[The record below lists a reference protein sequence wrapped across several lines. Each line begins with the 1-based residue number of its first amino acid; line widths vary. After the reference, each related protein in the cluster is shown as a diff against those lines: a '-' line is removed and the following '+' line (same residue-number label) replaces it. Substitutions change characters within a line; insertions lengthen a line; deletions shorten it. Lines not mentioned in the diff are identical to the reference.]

1 MKEIRYNQHTHLLEE
16 NQYIYGLQDVE
27 SPELFR
33 EIFPYDMVP
42 KITYNHRHVPINMPE
57 EIYIS
62 DTTFRDGQQSR
73 TPYTVEQIVN
83 IYKMLHKLSGPNG
96 IIRQSDFF
104 VYSQRD
110 RDAIEKCMELGYE
123 FPEITT
129 WIRATKEDF
138 ALAKG
143 MGIKETGILV
153 SCSDYHI
160 FNKMGL
166 TRSQA
171 IDKYLRVF
179 Q

>member
-73 TPYTVEQIVN
+73 TPYTVAQIVN

-96 IIRQSDFF
+96 IIRQSEFF

-138 ALAKG
+138 ALAKS

-166 TRSQA
+166 T
-171 IDKYLRVF
+171 
-179 Q
+179 